1 MLVRNRMSRYPVT
14 TNPAASVPDALQVMQ
29 GARVRRLPVVN
40 DKGNLVGIVSQED
53 LFRALPSNATSLS
66 KYEIPYLLDRI
77 TIETVMTRDV
87 ITVTEDTPLEE
98 ASRIMADNGIGALPV
113 MRDGRLVGMISGRI
127 IGNLLADIFGARRHG
142 VRLTVVIPQIEGTL
156 ADITGAV
163 AGLGGHFVALGEV
176 EEPETNQVFV
186 TMKVQGASRDAI
198 VAAIKPLVLEILD
211 VRES

>member
-14 TNPAASVPDALQVMQ
+14 TTPGANVSDALQVMQ

-53 LFRALPSNATSLS
+53 LFRALPSSATSLS
-66 KYEIPYLLDRI
+66 KHEISYLLDQI
-77 TIETVMTRDV
+77 TVETVMTRDV

-98 ASRIMADNGIGALPV
+98 ASRIMSDNRIGALPV

-127 IGNLLADIFGARRHG
+127 IGNLLADIFGARRAG
-142 VRLTVVIPQIEGTL
+142 VRLTVVIPQVEGTL
-156 ADITGAV
+156 AQITGAI
-163 AGLGGHFVALGEV
+163 AGLGGHFVALGEL